1 MAYAIITL
9 GGKQYRVQ
17 EGQRLLVDRLKT
29 EEGKTFHPEVLLL
42 GGDGKFELAPKS
54 QVTARV
60 VGSALGD
67 KITIGKYK
75 PKSGYRRK
83 TGFRAKLSQI
93 EIESIGG
100 AAKRSA
106 PAKSFTPSICGFES
120 RPFRDE
126 PSPFLC
132 AIYFSSSA
140 DSSAASAPLRDLPER
155 SCSSAASISSLFQPA
170 AASVICGIVIAST
183 SGPAATAASALAAG
197 FSAGFSSAFS
207 AFGVT
212 ADFARFAAPIDS
224 ISIRVSLLRWPVC
237 FL

>member
-17 EGQRLLVDRLKT
+17 EGERLLVDRVKT

-42 GGDGKFELAPKS
+42 GGDGKFELAPKT

-106 PAKSFTPSICGFES
+106 AAKKEAPAKQETPKQEAEAA
-120 RPFRDE
+120 PATL
-126 PSPFLC
+126 PSG
-132 AIYFSSSA
+132 YA
-140 DSSAASAPLRDLPER
+140 DLTVAQIKEQAADWSPEQVD
-155 SCSSAASISSLFQPA
+155 AALEYERA
-170 AASVICGIVIAST
+170 HGNRKGA
-183 SGPAATAASALAAG
+183 
-197 FSAGFSSAFS
+197 
-207 AFGVT
+207 
-212 ADFARFAAPIDS
+212 FAALEARKDS
-224 ISIRVSLLRWPVC
+224 
-237 FL
+237 